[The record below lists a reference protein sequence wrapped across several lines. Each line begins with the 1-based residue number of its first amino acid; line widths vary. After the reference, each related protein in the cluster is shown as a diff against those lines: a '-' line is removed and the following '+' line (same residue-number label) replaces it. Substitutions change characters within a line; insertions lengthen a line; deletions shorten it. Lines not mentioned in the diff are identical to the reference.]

1 MSRHTILKTKEGKN
15 IGIQEV
21 WTPDNE
27 EPAIFPSILTD
38 RIQKTDLPAVADRAR
53 PFFRWSA
60 AGKQQFCVRFSS
72 GAVQIIATEP

>member
-1 MSRHTILKTKEGKN
+1 MSRHTIIQTKDGKN
-15 IGIQEV
+15 IGVQQV

-38 RIQKTDLPAVADRAR
+38 KLVTDLPAKPDRAR
-53 PFFRWSA
+53 PFFRLSA
-60 AGKQQFCVRFSS
+60 GGKQQFCVRFSS